1 MRKIVFV
8 LSLMLMTF
16 SVPTVNALTT
26 ISNPLDCFS
35 IAPESSTKNMYLS
48 DWGTNEKACGYA
60 NEKFYQYSSD
70 SGNQYYCNNN
80 FIEVEP
86 NTTYTLTHFNNSFS
100 PVQSSAYNNIYLF
113 DENFNQVL
121 KTQNWFAPPYNF
133 TTVANSKY
141 FLYCT
146 YSWFSS
152 IPTQKIQLE
161 KGSIGKEDLAY
172 VEYEEKQELPPDDD
186 IPIVADTTLDGFY
199 SIYVSKLKEL
209 SDYVIENK
217 FLLGTFGVILSF
229 IVLEII
235 LNLFRKG
242 GYR

>member
-8 LSLMLMTF
+8 LSLILMTF
-16 SVPTVNALTT
+16 SIPNVNALTKLD
-26 ISNPLDCFS
+26 NPLDCFS
-35 IAPESSTKNMYLS
+35 IASPSSTKNMYLT
-48 DWGTNEKACGYA
+48 DWGTKEKSCGYV
-60 NEKFYQYSSD
+60 NSIFYQYSSD
-70 SGNQYYCNNN
+70 TGSQYYCNNN

-86 NTTYTLTHFNNSFS
+86 NTTYTFTHFNNSFS
-100 PVQSSAYNNIYLF
+100 PVQSSSYNNIYLF
-113 DENFNQVL
+113 DENFNQLL

-146 YSWFSS
+146 YSSFGSFSN
-152 IPTQKIQLE
+152 QKIQLE
-161 KGSIGKEDLAY
+161 KGSISKNDLAY
-172 VEYEEKQELPPDDD
+172 VEYEKKQELPPEDD

-217 FLLGTFGVILSF
+217 FLLGTFGIILSF